1 MIFVRPANS
10 HFRIMEGLFR
20 GVKSYHNM
28 PLNHF
33 QYYLPEFIEINNIR
47 S

>member
-1 MIFVRPANS
+1 LKPLYFI
-10 HFRIMEGLFR
+10 
-20 GVKSYHNM
+20 M

-33 QYYLPEFIEINNIR
+33 QYYLLEFIEINNIR